1 MVEVDL
7 DITPSARFD
16 IIDITKPLN
25 EQYDGFLAEF
35 NRLLF
40 CSHHTTAGYL
50 DQWVANRLHHDKAA
64 VETYVGSFK
73 KLFPSDSDYLHDQL
87 HLRLEL
93 SEDQRCVEPRNAD
106 SHLTFMGSGL
116 ENCVTYVNAQ
126 QDPVYFIDLDGIN
139 LDTNDT
145 RRRRTT
151 VMGFNEE
158 VQVVKEKLVIP
169 VSHHAIDSINL
180 RDPKLGIYD
189 QLHALLRRYGITKGR
204 IDIALNGEEKN
215 AGLTVNEYETLL
227 MQYDLAQVLKNPLR
241 FMAQKGKHMLINPR
255 AIPGKAKNYAKYD
268 LVQVVNEFMDVMGMS
283 ESLMERVINKLIRM
297 PASRFLRM
305 KRGLSLPVSD
315 RKVEGEGNIIN
326 GTYQS
331 PILVQWRKAEGQART
346 LNVQLVRFE

>member
-7 DITPSARFD
+7 QLTPGARFD
-16 IIDITKPLN
+16 VIDVTEPLN
-25 EQYDGFLAEF
+25 QQFDGFLAEF

-50 DQWVANRLHHDKAA
+50 DQWLANRLRHDKEA
-64 VETYVGSFK
+64 VQAYVGSFK
-73 KLFPSDSDYLHDQL
+73 KLFPSESDYLHDQL
-87 HLRLEL
+87 HLRREL
-93 SEDQRCVEPRNAD
+93 SDDQRCVEPRNAD

-116 ENCVTYVNAQ
+116 ENCVTYVNATQ
-126 QDPVYFIDLDGIN
+126 TPVYFIDLDGVN
-139 LDTNDT
+139 LDTQDART
-145 RRRRTT
+145 RRTT
-151 VMGFNEE
+151 VIGFNEE
-158 VQVVKEKLVIP
+158 VQVVKETLEIP
-169 VSHHAIDSINL
+169 VSHHAIDSVNL
-180 RDPKLGIYD
+180 RDPKLGIYE
-189 QLHALLRRYGITKGR
+189 QLHELLRRHGITKGR
-204 IDIALNGEEKN
+204 IDIALHGEEKN

-227 MQYDLAQVLKNPLR
+227 MRYDLAQVLKNPLR

-268 LVQVVNEFMDVMGMS
+268 LVQIVNEFMDVMGMN

-315 RKVEGEGNIIN
+315 RTDTGEGVIIN

-331 PILVQWRKAEGQART
+331 PILVQWRKAERQART